1 MVPLPRHQEEPAM
14 EYVVTM
20 ITDVPDGTPDQAVE
34 ESALAAP

>member
-1 MVPLPRHQEEPAM
+1 M